1 MKKISSERTAA
12 IMMILD
18 KKKKKLIPLSFF
30 GKLNPNQP
38 KPH

>member
-1 MKKISSERTAA
+1 MTKISSERTAA

-18 KKKKKLIPLSFF
+18 EKKIDPTLSFY